1 MGKGF
6 LRELEETV
14 RGELEE
20 LDQEELK
27 VREGYSKRIKNIEEK
42 RKRKE
47 DQLVKVEECIK
58 EELEKY
64 FK

>member
-47 DQLVKVEECIK
+47 EQLVKVEECIK